1 MKKNGKDV
9 VLIINGKIKGA
20 TEKVKMPFNE
30 ELGDMKEITHK
41 EFEKKYKQKADKSK
55 EYFEVETIKLKTVVG
70 SYDDNVKTSEV
81 KNYKVTSS
89 FDPSD
94 ESEILYKIK
103 ENKNVDYKKALIYYD
118 GKEISL
124 NELDNIKSTSI
135 ASVASMTAT
144 EYAYK
149 KYGERAK
156 NGVLIIESKEYF
168 EKNNPIYKSLQDKK
182 SSELDKKKEIEL
194 KAQQNSKLSKEEI
207 EIRVEE
213 RKN

>member
-1 MKKNGKDV
+1 
-9 VLIINGKIKGA
+9 
-20 TEKVKMPFNE
+20 
-30 ELGDMKEITHK
+30 
-41 EFEKKYKQKADKSK
+41 
-55 EYFEVETIKLKTVVG
+55 
-70 SYDDNVKTSEV
+70 
-81 KNYKVTSS
+81 
-89 FDPSD
+89 
-94 ESEILYKIK
+94 
-103 ENKNVDYKKALIYYD
+103 
-118 GKEISL
+118 
-124 NELDNIKSTSI
+124 
-135 ASVASMTAT
+135 MTAT